1 MQRKAI
7 VVEIPDD
14 VLPLLDED
22 EKVLFTI
29 KQKKYRPAINTES
42 VTITNKRVIL
52 RKPSMMGI
60 KKSYVD
66 YSYGDITNIVL
77 DKGLRRSTIML
88 NLRLDNHDLVIEDI
102 PNDTARQAFRI
113 IREGIDQARR
123 ASAA

>member
-1 MQRKAI
+1 VQRKAI
-7 VVEIPDD
+7 AVEIPDD
-14 VLPLLDED
+14 VLPLLNED

-52 RKPSMMGI
+52 RKPSMMRI
-60 KKSYVD
+60 KKSYLD
-66 YSYGDITNIVL
+66 YSYGDMTNIVL
-77 DKGLRRSTIML
+77 DRGLRRS

-102 PNDTARQAFRI
+102 PNDMAQQAFRI

-123 ASAA
+123 TSAA